1 VTLRHPIALAAA
13 AMLGCCA
20 TAAQAAEQTC
30 LTRSQLSGL
39 VLVAAPAALTAVRQ
53 QCSSVL
59 AANSPLRDPAG
70 HLTAAYEAAAK
81 EAWPRA
87 KEGLLSASASKAND
101 AERKRIASAMT
112 PDLVGTML
120 APFIAK
126 VLSPDACPVVDHV
139 MTLLAPLPPANF
151 GELVVMLAELGEK
164 RGKQEDS
171 PFHLCREGAPI
182 RP

>member
-1 VTLRHPIALAAA
+1 VILRHPIALAAA
-13 AMLGCCA
+13 SILACCA
-20 TAAQAAEQTC
+20 TAAQAAEQAC

-39 VLVAAPAALTAVRQ
+39 ILVAAPAALKAVRQ
-53 QCSSVL
+53 QCSSAL
-59 AANSPLRDPAG
+59 APNSPLRDPAG
-70 HLTAAYEAAAK
+70 RLTVEYEAAAK

-87 KEGLLSASASKAND
+87 KEGLLAASASKAND

-151 GELVVMLAELGEK
+151 SELVVMMAELGEK

-171 PFHLCREGAPI
+171 PFHLCKG
-182 RP
+182 